1 MNIYNIII
9 IVVKLNFTF
18 DIPQLTF
25 AETKNIWVVL
35 RIKLDL
41 IFYISIIM
49 EHVFLTF
56 YIIITIVIVPNYS
69 KIIITNSIVY

>member
-25 AETKNIWVVL
+25 AETKNI
-35 RIKLDL
+35 
-41 IFYISIIM
+41 
-49 EHVFLTF
+49 
-56 YIIITIVIVPNYS
+56 
-69 KIIITNSIVY
+69 